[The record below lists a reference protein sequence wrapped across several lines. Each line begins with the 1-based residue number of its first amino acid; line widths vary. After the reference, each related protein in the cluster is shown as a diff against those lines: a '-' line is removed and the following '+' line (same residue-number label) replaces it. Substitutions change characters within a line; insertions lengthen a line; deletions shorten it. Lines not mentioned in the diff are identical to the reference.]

1 MDQVIKDNHKSMLSI
16 KNLKIH
22 FPVEKSFLDRMFAL
36 GRLKFVH
43 AVDDVSIELKK
54 GETLGIVGE
63 SGSGK
68 STLGYGIIGMV
79 DITEGSILFKG
90 LKINAKLSK
99 KQEKYVRNN
108 IQIVFQDPFSSLNP
122 TMRIGETIT
131 RPLMVSGKRFTK
143 SEIKEK
149 MSRVFDDVGLK
160 KDDIGKYPHE
170 FSGGQKQRIAIARVL
185 IVDPELIIADEITSS
200 LDVSIQSQ
208 ILNILMKMKSKE
220 LSMIYI
226 THDLR
231 VARLINDR
239 VAIMYM
245 GKIIEHGKTSEIYS
259 NPLHPYTK
267 ALLSAIPGNK
277 MENKIYLKGRIPS
290 LINPKPGCR
299 LYSRCPYR
307 KKICKTEYPD
317 MVSGRS
323 GEHSVACHLVKSI
336 GSG

>member
-1 MDQVIKDNHKSMLSI
+1 MNQVLEDNGKSLLSV
-16 KNLKIH
+16 KNLKIY

-36 GRLKFVH
+36 GKLKFCH

-68 STLGYGIIGMV
+68 STLGYGIIGLADV
-79 DITEGSILFKG
+79 TEGSIFFEG
-90 LKINAKLSK
+90 IKINAKLSD
-99 KQEKYVRNN
+99 KQEKYVKSN
-108 IQIVFQDPFSSLNP
+108 IQMVFQDPFSSLNP
-122 TMRIGETIT
+122 SMRIGEVVT
-131 RPLMVSGKRFTK
+131 RPLMVSGKKFTR
-143 SEIKEK
+143 SQVQEK
-149 MSRVFDDVGLK
+149 LLKALNEVGLK
-160 KDDIGKYPHE
+160 EDDAGKYPHE
-170 FSGGQKQRIAIARVL
+170 FSGGQKQRISIARIL
-185 IVDPELIIADEITSS
+185 IVDPDLIIADEITSS

-208 ILNILMKMKSKE
+208 ILNILMKLKSE
-220 LSMIYI
+220 NLSMIYI

-239 VAIMYM
+239 IAIMYM
-245 GKIIEHGKTSEIYS
+245 GKIIEQGKTSEIYS
-259 NPLHPYTK
+259 NPLHPYTR

-277 MENKIYLKGRIPS
+277 MLNKVYLKGRIPS

-307 KKICKTEYPD
+307 KKICKTEYPV
-317 MVSGRS
+317 MVSDTS

-336 GSG
+336 

>member
-1 MDQVIKDNHKSMLSI
+1 MNQVLEDNSKSLLSV
-16 KNLKIH
+16 KNLKIY
-22 FPVEKSFLDRMFAL
+22 FPVEKSFLDRMFAM
-36 GRLKFVH
+36 GKLKFCH

-68 STLGYGIIGMV
+68 STLGYGIIGLV
-79 DITEGSILFKG
+79 DVTEGSIFFESI
-90 LKINAKLSK
+90 KINAKLSE
-99 KQEKYVRNN
+99 KQEKYIKSN
-108 IQIVFQDPFSSLNP
+108 IQMVFQDPFSSLNP
-122 TMRIGETIT
+122 SMKIGEVVT
-131 RPLMVSGKRFTK
+131 RPLMVSGKKFTR
-143 SEIKEK
+143 SQVREK
-149 MSRVFDDVGLK
+149 LSKALNEVGLK
-160 KDDIGKYPHE
+160 EDDAGKYPHE

-185 IVDPELIIADEITSS
+185 VVDPDLIIADEITSS

-208 ILNILMKMKSKE
+208 ILNILMKLKSE
-220 LSMIYI
+220 NLSMIYI

-239 VAIMYM
+239 IAIMYM
-245 GKIIEHGKTSEIYS
+245 GKIIEQGKTSEIYS
-259 NPLHPYTK
+259 NPLHPYTR

-290 LINPKPGCR
+290 LINPRPGCR

-307 KKICKTEYPD
+307 KNICKTEYPEMISD
-317 MVSGRS
+317 TS

-336 GSG
+336 

>member
-1 MDQVIKDNHKSMLSI
+1 MNQVLEDNGKSLLSV
-16 KNLKIH
+16 KNLKIY
-22 FPVEKSFLDRMFAL
+22 FSVQKSFLDRMFAL
-36 GRLKFVH
+36 GKLKFCH

-68 STLGYGIIGMV
+68 STLGYGIIGLV
-79 DITEGSILFKG
+79 DVTEGSIFFEG
-90 LKINAKLSK
+90 IKINAKLSE
-99 KQEKYVRNN
+99 KQEKYVKSN
-108 IQIVFQDPFSSLNP
+108 IQMVFQDPFSSLNP
-122 TMRIGETIT
+122 SMKIGEVVT
-131 RPLMVSGKRFTK
+131 RPLMVSGKKFTR
-143 SEIKEK
+143 SQVREK
-149 MSRVFDDVGLK
+149 LSKALNEVGLK
-160 KDDIGKYPHE
+160 EDDAGKYPHE

-185 IVDPELIIADEITSS
+185 IVDPDLIIADEITSS

-208 ILNILMKMKSKE
+208 ILNILMKLKSE
-220 LSMIYI
+220 NLSMIYI

-239 VAIMYM
+239 IAIMYM
-245 GKIIEHGKTSEIYS
+245 GKIIEQGKTSEIYS
-259 NPLHPYTK
+259 NPLHPYTR

-307 KKICKTEYPD
+307 KKICKTEYPL
-317 MVSGRS
+317 MVSDTS
-323 GEHSVACHLVKSI
+323 GEHSVACHLIKSI
-336 GSG
+336 

>member
-1 MDQVIKDNHKSMLSI
+1 MNQVLEDNGKSLLSV
-16 KNLKIH
+16 KNLKIY
-22 FPVEKSFLDRMFAL
+22 FSVQKSFLDRMFAL
-36 GRLKFVH
+36 GKLKFCH

-68 STLGYGIIGMV
+68 STLGYGIIGLV
-79 DITEGSILFKG
+79 DVTEGSIFFEG
-90 LKINAKLSK
+90 IKINAKLSE
-99 KQEKYVRNN
+99 KQEKYVKSN
-108 IQIVFQDPFSSLNP
+108 IQMVFQDPFSSLNP
-122 TMRIGETIT
+122 SMKIGEVIT
-131 RPLMVSGKRFTK
+131 RPLMVSGKKFTR
-143 SEIKEK
+143 SQVREK
-149 MSRVFDDVGLK
+149 LSKALNEVGLK
-160 KDDIGKYPHE
+160 EDDAGKYPHE

-185 IVDPELIIADEITSS
+185 IVDPDLIIADEITSS

-208 ILNILMKMKSKE
+208 ILNILMKLKSKN

-239 VAIMYM
+239 IAIMYM
-245 GKIIEHGKTSEIYS
+245 GKIIEQGKTSEIYS
-259 NPLHPYTK
+259 NPLHPYTR

-307 KKICKTEYPD
+307 KKICKTEYPL
-317 MVSGRS
+317 MVSDTS
-323 GEHSVACHLVKSI
+323 GEHSVACHLIKSI
-336 GSG
+336 